1 MKVYVSIFYVQT
13 PFGDKINCGIIMFS
27 SKGCIAKINEKR
39 MKQIRKFIPNGFKL
53 FQFSTKNL
61 IYHFNNICIPTV
73 KGITDLSHKS
83 NNLFGIEKPKRIMI
97 DFTQE
102 NFDKFYER
110 VFQ

>member
-13 PFGDKINCGIIMFS
+13 PFGDRINAGIIMFS

-53 FQFSTKNL
+53 FQLQTENL

-73 KGITDLSHKS
+73 KGITDLSRNS
-83 NNLFGIEKPKRIMI
+83 NNLFGIEKPKGIMI